1 MAVRIQ
7 ETTKDDLVAVP
18 VPQYFKGQVLAH
30 KFIMDYMEE
39 KLLEAGHSIEEEV
52 YRATADGG
60 IAQCIY
66 KLGNGKLVA
75 WTNSYMQGMRFKCGS
90 GIYFKEGACMIADL
104 EPALT
109 RKVDVDVR
117 VKSEI
122 DIMIANLNSSYNAS
136 VEMLKEM
143 RKVDLHPD
151 IQGELLGLLFGTHKN
166 LTSEQ
171 AAIVARSIKNDHRAM
186 SVVYHDVATAL
197 KRSHPKAWMD
207 DHRTLNSVFHNK
219 LVEYLNMLEKDLTT
233 LEVELEPDAIDPN
246 QVNMLDQIEEMEQ
259 TIGACSGPQPDVA
272 EVDTPSTGVPE
283 EPIEWKESRLVPE
296 PDVADIHTPM
306 AGSSSTAA
314 EVDALNTQDGAS
326 SNESSSGNR
335 ENTYGIGEE
344 TIAETE
350 EEIPVAVESEIDIV
364 EIEEPMHGDC
374 EEDIPDRPGPTVDVA
389 EIDDPSVGMETTE
402 PEEPEP
408 LSQEV
413 DDFTFEEEEES
424 PLDFEL

>member
-39 KLLEAGHSIEEEV
+39 KLSEAGHSIEEEV

-122 DIMIANLNSSYNAS
+122 DTMIANLNSSYNTS

-143 RKVDLHPD
+143 KNVDLHPD
-151 IQGELLGLLFGTHKN
+151 TQGELLGLLFGTHKN

-171 AAIVARSIKNDHRAM
+171 AAIVARSIKNDERAM

-197 KRSHPKAWMD
+197 KRSHPRAWMD
-207 DHRTLNSVFHNK
+207 DHRTLHSVFHNK
-219 LVEYLNMLEKDLTT
+219 LVEYLNIPQQNLTT
-233 LEVELEPDAIDPN
+233 LEVELEPDATDPN

-259 TIGACSGPQPDVA
+259 TMAEAPGPELDVA
-272 EVDTPSTGVPE
+272 EINTPSTGVPAGLI
-283 EPIEWKESRLVPE
+283 PA
-296 PDVADIHTPM
+296 PDVADIPTP
-306 AGSSSTAA
+306 STESTANA
-314 EVDALNTQDGAS
+314 TEVGISDVQDGDG
-326 SNESSSGNR
+326 SNESSSGTG
-335 ENTYGIGEE
+335 ENISGIGEE
-344 TIAETE
+344 TIAEE
-350 EEIPVAVESEIDIV
+350 EEVPVAVGPEIDV
-364 EIEEPMHGDC
+364 AEVEEPIPVMQ
-374 EEDIPDRPGPTVDVA
+374 EDIPDRPGPTVDVA
-389 EIDDPSVGMETTE
+389 EIDDPSIADMEATHA
-402 PEEPEP
+402 EEPEP
-408 LSQEV
+408 LSQVQEFEV

-424 PLDFEL
+424 SLDFEL